1 MQWVHYDFKA
11 SGHGGQGCE
20 TCMDW
25 TKNYGTEL
33 CQPPHKPPP
42 LWSRSLLP
50 TLIES
55 EWSAWFCPADNLTAD
70 PGEGRN
76 IAGTA
81 EATAGGLQERL
92 SAKLRAGWRAL

>member
-33 CQPPHKPPP
+33 CQPRTNQT
-42 LWSRSLLP
+42 S
-50 TLIES
+50 
-55 EWSAWFCPADNLTAD
+55 
-70 PGEGRN
+70 
-76 IAGTA
+76 
-81 EATAGGLQERL
+81 
-92 SAKLRAGWRAL
+92 